1 MMRFLLS
8 VATLVGTIV
17 GVGMFG
23 LPAVTAEAGWLS
35 IAVIALIVLPLVVI
49 THLAYA
55 HVVVLT
61 SSRARLPGY
70 AGLWLGKPAK
80 YVAFVSQALG
90 LVGSSLAYLMV
101 GGSFLAQFI
110 SSVLP
115 IPFWAGVAI
124 FFLAGAVL
132 VWRGT
137 KSIARA
143 ELVMVGIM
151 LCAIVVLGIAALPS
165 FRSANLAA
173 IPFTGAPWRAYG
185 VLIFSLWGMSVI
197 PEVAEVSSR
206 RNLGEVVAGGVIL
219 SFLASALFVLIAL
232 GVSDGAISA
241 DALSSLSMHLGKGVR
256 LFGFGFG
263 VLATFTSYLTLTRVT
278 VDMLRYDF
286 RIGTVVSFISAT
298 VIPLIL
304 LLMGFNDFITVLAI
318 TGAVSLGIEG
328 ILVMMIEE
336 HAVRERPQ
344 QKIFHMPSF
353 VRNTVI
359 LLLCIGISLELLA
372 TIGVL
377 K

>member
-1 MMRFLLS
+1 MRFLLS
-8 VATLVGTIV
+8 IATLVGTIV

-35 IAVIALIVLPLVVI
+35 IAVIALIVLPVVVL

-70 AGLWLGKPAK
+70 AGLWLGRSAK
-80 YVAFVSQALG
+80 RVAFVSQALG

-101 GGSFLAQFI
+101 GGSFLTQFI

-115 IPFWAGVAI
+115 IPLWGGVAI

-132 VWRGT
+132 VWRGV
-137 KSIARA
+137 KSIARV

-151 LCAIVVLGIAALPS
+151 LLAIVVLGIAALPS
-165 FRSANLAA
+165 FKSANLAA
-173 IPFTGAPWRAYG
+173 IPFSGMPWRAYG

-206 RNLGEVVAGGVIL
+206 RKLGEVVACGVIL

-256 LFGFGFG
+256 LFGFG

-286 RIGTVVSFISAT
+286 RIGAVASFVSAT
-298 VIPLIL
+298 MIPLIL
-304 LLMGFNDFITVLAI
+304 LLMGFNDFIAVLAI
-318 TGAVSLGIEG
+318 TGAVSLGLEG

-336 HAVRERPQ
+336 RAVRMRPQ
-344 QKIFHMPSF
+344 QKMFHMPPF
-353 VRNTVI
+353 VRNAVMV
-359 LLLCIGISLELLA
+359 LLCIGISLEFLA
-372 TIGVL
+372 TVGVL
-377 K
+377 R